1 MHPRTRIAALAIP
14 AMLCLAGCASNA
26 TPEAKTSSRDTTAAK
41 TAAAPD
47 NAELAALCAADQ
59 ADRQTLEGA
68 DWEAISARDAARE
81 ARVHAML
88 EENTVRT
95 PRDYFNAALICQ
107 HSSEIE
113 GIQLAHELSMIS
125 AAMGGGE
132 TARWLMAASYD
143 RLLNRLKEPQRFGT
157 QYLSQNGEPVSLG
170 EVRPGVTDSMR
181 AALHVPTLAEA
192 KAREAAMRAMTT
204 SAK

>member
-1 MHPRTRIAALAIP
+1 M
-14 AMLCLAGCASNA
+14 ASGS
-26 TPEAKTSSRDTTAAK
+26 PVGFE
-41 TAAAPD
+41 
-47 NAELAALCAADQ
+47 
-59 ADRQTLEGA
+59 EGQFKPPV
-68 DWEAISARDAARE
+68 E
-81 ARVHAML
+81 V
-88 EENTVRT
+88 
-95 PRDYFNAALICQ
+95 Q
-107 HSSEIE
+107 GSE
-113 GIQLAHELSMIS
+113 
-125 AAMGGGE
+125 AMGGGE
-132 TARWLMAASYD
+132 SSRWLMAASYD